1 MDTHVYF
8 QSGAHVICAL
18 GWSAGIAGNA
28 VQGMIRATERQHISH
43 QDIGRTIPIDTH
55 YITTLDTKTEAR
67 DKVFLEAQGK
77 YAVERFARDLRG
89 EAFAAEPVPRRPDDD
104 PSSEEESES

>member
-1 MDTHVYF
+1 MV
-8 QSGAHVICAL
+8 CAL
-18 GWSAGIAGNA
+18 GWTAGIAGNA

-77 YAVERFARDLRG
+77 YAVERFARDLRKQVFS
-89 EAFAAEPVPRRPDDD
+89 AKLIRPTDD
-104 PSSEEESES
+104 PSYLDDDVAAKYLA